1 MELQTKIEKVFEER
15 FGGKGAIYASAG
27 RINLIGEHTDY
38 NGGFVFPGAIDKVI
52 MAEIRPNDT
61 DNVRV
66 FSIDIDDY
74 AEFGLNENDA
84 PKASWARY
92 IFGVCREI
100 IKRGGTVGGF
110 DAVFAGNVPL
120 GAGLSSSAAL
130 ESCFAFALNDLFN
143 GNSIDKFELARIG
156 QSTEHNYCGV
166 NCGIMDQF
174 ASVFGKKDHLMRLDC
189 RSMEYEYFPFKVD
202 GYTLVLVDS
211 VVKHELADSPYNK
224 RRASCERVAKRL
236 GVETLRDATM
246 EMLDA
251 AKSDITAED
260 YFRAKFVIEEKQRV
274 LDVCDALVAGD
285 LETVGRCMYE
295 THNGLSKDYEVS
307 CEELDFLND
316 IAKECGVTGSR
327 IMGGG
332 FGGCTINLVKNELL
346 PNFLEQARTRF
357 NEKYG
362 HEPKIYEVI
371 ISDGARKIADAQ

>member
-1 MELQTKIEKVFEER
+1 MKEKIQAEFKKH
-15 FGGKGAIYASAG
+15 FGCEGTLYASAG

-38 NGGFVFPGAIDKVI
+38 NGGYVFPGAIDKVI
-52 MAEIRPNDT
+52 MAEVRPNDT
-61 DNVRV
+61 DKVRV

-74 AEFGLNENDA
+74 AEFGLNEEDA
-84 PKASWARY
+84 PKQQWARY
-92 IFGVCREI
+92 IFGICREI
-100 IKRGGTVGGF
+100 IKRGGVVKGF

-174 ASVFGKKDHLMRLDC
+174 ASVFGKKGNLMRLDC
-189 RSMEYEYFPFKVD
+189 RSMEFEYFPFDPK
-202 GYTLVLVDS
+202 GYKLVLVDS
-211 VVKHELADSPYNK
+211 VVKHELVDSPYNK
-224 RRASCERVAKRL
+224 RRQSCERVAKRL

-246 EMLDA
+246 EALNA
-251 AKSDITAED
+251 VKSDISAED
-260 YFRAKFVIEEKQRV
+260 YFRAKFVIEEKERV
-274 LDVCDALVAGD
+274 LDVCDALNRGD
-285 LETVGRCMYE
+285 YETVGELMYA

-307 CEELDFLND
+307 CEELDYLND

-332 FGGCTINLVKNELL
+332 FGGCTINLVADDKYDHFIAE
-346 PNFLEQARTRF
+346 AKKRF

-362 HEPKIYEVI
+362 HEPKIYDVV
-371 ISDGARKIADAQ
+371 ISDGARRVEE